1 MIRRSL
7 PSHAAPRYRILPSPD
22 GDFLLACDDED
33 RLVETGWVALRS
45 AIPAE
50 WRRDDRLRRDLV
62 ERLRAALAGE
72 PVDFSA
78 EPLPDAGPFH
88 LACRRRV
95 QSIPPGETRSY
106 GEVAALLGKGAGA
119 ARAVGQAMRRN
130 PTPIVVPCHRV
141 VGADGGLVGFGGA
154 TSATGRELGLKRRL
168 LDRERAAS
176 SRTLQAS
183 VA

>member
-1 MIRRSL
+1 VIGRPTSAGGRV
-7 PSHAAPRYRILPSPD
+7 RYRVLPSPD
-22 GDFLLACDDED
+22 GDFLIVCDDED
-33 RLVETGWVALRS
+33 RLVETGWVAFRN
-45 AIPAE
+45 AVPAE
-50 WRRDDRLRRDLV
+50 WRRDDRLRYDLV
-62 ERLRAALAGE
+62 ERLRAALAGQ

-106 GEVAALLGKGAGA
+106 GEIAALLGKGPGA

-141 VGADGGLVGFGGA
+141 VGTDGALVGFGGA
-154 TSATGRELGLKRRL
+154 TSSTGRELALKVRL
-168 LDRERAAS
+168 IERERSLAD
-176 SRTLQAS
+176 RTFQAS